1 MARWN
6 RAARALD
13 LPDSSRVLDL
23 GCAFG
28 FGTRQLLPRYRAY
41 GHDLS
46 AEYIARARRTVRGAI
61 FTHGSAEQVPYPDN
75 SFDGVLLLDVL
86 EHVPSEQSVVREVR
100 RILRP
105 GGRLIVSVPNRGLF
119 GGLDSLNLYQRW
131 FGPTAPAPTD
141 DPSWSASPHHRH
153 YSLTDLTRLFGG
165 DFRLRGVE
173 YTGLGLAEPVNL
185 LLLLF
190 LRLLLS
196 APRLYAALQYLY
208 FGVYLMEDLMRT
220 GSWGYHLMVTLER
233 R

>member
-46 AEYIARARRTVRGAI
+46 AAYIARARRTVHGAV
-61 FTHGSAEQVPYPDN
+61 FTHGTADQAPYPDN
-75 SFDGVLLLDVL
+75 WFDGVLLLDVL
-86 EHVPSEQSVVREVR
+86 EHVPDDQSVVREVR
-100 RILRP
+100 RVLRP
-105 GGRLIVSVPNRGLF
+105 DGRLIVSVPNRGLL
-119 GGLDSLNLYQRW
+119 GGLDSLNLYHHW
-131 FGPTAPAPTD
+131 FGSRAPAPTD

-153 YSLTDLTRLFGG
+153 YSLADLTHLFGG
-165 DFRLRGVE
+165 DFRLQGVE
-173 YTGLGLAEPVNL
+173 YTGVGLAEPIN

-190 LRLLLS
+190 LFHRLLPM
-196 APRLYAALQYLY
+196 PRLYGALQYLY
-208 FGVYLMEDLMRT
+208 FGVYLLEDLWRT

-233 R
+233 P